1 MSLSA
6 RLINI
11 RIFPKNEIRKNPGY
25 PEIQKN
31 SENQKKKL
39 SKIQL
44 NPVKRAK

>member
-31 SENQKKKL
+31 SENPPQKKIK
-39 SKIQL
+39 
-44 NPVKRAK
+44 